1 MRLVHLTD
9 ELLNT
14 CVAFTLFISVRC
26 IIIHQW
32 LQRAQT
38 SLSFGLYHAYPAR
51 GRGQLFIHPMK
62 AA

>member
-9 ELLNT
+9 ELLNA
-14 CVAFTLFISVRC
+14 CVAFTLYIFVQC

-38 SLSFGLYHAYPAR
+38 SLSLTSLYRAYPAR
-51 GRGQLFIHPMK
+51 GRGQ
-62 AA
+62 